1 MLLRLA
7 ALIVAFGLAWA
18 QVEARFVVHDHVLE
32 GGKVKTYVGTV
43 KRVIHSED
51 ELLDW
56 IKTLE
61 REPKNARFV
70 YSEARGWHAVEK
82 VGYRVPK
89 EEALAAYREALAY
102 GKRVFYLPQEILEP
116 VQSVHGLELRGIREL
131 VAEGVTDFR
140 GSSWNRVYNLKLA
153 ARKLDGL
160 IIPQGAVFS
169 FNQALGPVDE
179 EHGYKEGYVIL
190 GDRTEKDV
198 GGGVCQVS
206 STVYR
211 AAFFAGLPILE
222 RKAHSYLLRYYR
234 PAGLDATVYSPWVDL
249 KFKND
254 TPGDLLLRTYVRGT
268 KLIVRL
274 FGTKDREVRWEGP
287 IYLEK
292 KPPLPP
298 REIVD
303 ETLPPG
309 TRKQVDWPAPG
320 AKVLFKRWVEYADGR
335 VKEEAFLSEYKPWGA
350 VYLVGPEPTPAEPLK
365 EPLPDAPLTQNAP

>member
-1 MLLRLA
+1 MPRGALAFLLFFT
-7 ALIVAFGLAWA
+7 IAFA
-18 QVEARFVVHDHVLE
+18 QIEARFVVHDHLLE
-32 GGKVKTYVGTV
+32 NGELKTYVGTL
-43 KRVIHSED
+43 KRTVHSEE

-56 IKTLE
+56 IQSLE
-61 REPKNARFV
+61 RPPKNARFV
-70 YSEARGWHAVEK
+70 YSKERGWYAVEK

-89 EEALAAYREALAY
+89 EEALAAYRKAVAE
-102 GKRVFYLPQEILEP
+102 GKKVFYLPEEIIEP
-116 VQSVHGLELRGIREL
+116 ELSVHALELRGIREL

-140 GSSWNRVYNLKLA
+140 GSSWNRVQNLRLA
-153 ARKLDGL
+153 AKRIDGT

-198 GGGVCQVS
+198 GGGICQVS
-206 STVYR
+206 STVFR
-211 AAFFAGLPILE
+211 AAFFAGLPIVE

-234 PAGLDATVYSPWVDL
+234 PAGLDATVYAPWVDL

-254 TPGDLLLRTYVRGT
+254 TPGDLLLKTYVRGT

-274 FGTKDREVRWEGP
+274 FGTKDREVEWKGP
-287 IYLEK
+287 IYLER

-303 ETLPPG
+303 ESLPPG

-320 AKVLFKRWVEYADGR
+320 AKVEVLRTIRFPDGR
-335 VKEEAFLSEYKPWGA
+335 VLEESFTSTYKPWGA
-350 VYLVGPEPTPAEPLK
+350 IYLVGPKPPQPEETPAPKPTPLSQKP
-365 EPLPDAPLTQNAP
+365 